1 MRISDWS
8 SDVCSSDLRNPISR
22 TKRSGRRF
30 QNRLELRGKFILA
43 RAEGAVEGGR
53 ADGEGVDAR
62 LGKGA
67 DAREAVDATGDHESA
82 PGGTARRPHQ
92 LQRVGLGGTV
102 GQQVDRKSVEQGK
115 SASVRVALGGRRINT
130 KTNSKIQNTN

>member
-1 MRISDWS
+1 ITARFARIG
-8 SDVCSSDLRNPISR
+8 RNPISR

-92 LQRVGLGGTV
+92 RSEERRGG
-102 GQQVDRKSVEQGK
+102 K
-115 SASVRVALGGRRINT
+115 AGGST
-130 KTNSKIQNTN
+130 G